1 MCSVYGEGDN
11 QVDTTYVIPSQGDL
25 HDMNI
30 FQNGYVVD
38 FEAAGWNRLSTDLA
52 TFIHHI
58 LVGGNYFG
66 PKYAKWAE
74 AMKLPPPSNQ
84 VKNIGNNAI
93 QVKLSTARKI
103 LIKDYMRFY
112 IGELDPDTISA
123 LDKEFSYMLAFRLLT
138 VFNVTIMAQEDLET
152 IFILMNYFVSE
163 ETLDQKLARLVV

>member
-74 AMKLPPPSNQ
+74 AMKLPPSNQ

-138 VFNVTIMAQEDLET
+138 VFDVTIMAQEDLET

>member
-66 PKYAKWAE
+66 PIYAKWAE
-74 AMKLPPPSNQ
+74 AMKLPPSNQ
-84 VKNIGNNAI
+84 VKNIGNNAF

-112 IGELDPDTISA
+112 IGGLDPGTI
-123 LDKEFSYMLAFRLLT
+123 
-138 VFNVTIMAQEDLET
+138 
-152 IFILMNYFVSE
+152 
-163 ETLDQKLARLVV
+163 

>member
-1 MCSVYGEGDN
+1 
-11 QVDTTYVIPSQGDL
+11 
-25 HDMNI
+25 
-30 FQNGYVVD
+30 
-38 FEAAGWNRLSTDLA
+38 
-52 TFIHHI
+52 
-58 LVGGNYFG
+58 
-66 PKYAKWAE
+66 
-74 AMKLPPPSNQ
+74 MKLPPSNQ

-112 IGELDPDTISA
+112 IGELDPDTISS